1 MLIFYLFIFH
11 VIPFLGFPL
20 WKPPVPSSLPVL
32 LYRSSH
38 TQAYPC
44 LPTLTFPYTFFS
56 SAGAAA
62 VEGAGTPEGAAPA
75 AGAGPAAPTL
85 QMRLPVLTL
94 ARAFADKPGQKGS
107 MLTPAALM
115 RALILTSVTITLLST
130 QDQGPLL
137 SLMPDKAIL
146 CYVGRWSLGSF
157 HEYSLDGGF
166 VPVSSGGV
174 WLVDVVVLP
183 MGCKPLQLLKSCL

>member
-1 MLIFYLFIFH
+1 MCKLENNFVGCTLDIFLCFNYIFMLQIYFFKCISSYLSLNSCFILRPQMSAREFSQWLMLVDADILFIY
-11 VIPFLGFPL
+11 ISCNPL
-20 WKPPVPSSLPVL
+20 SWFSLLEAPIPSSLPVL

-75 AGAGPAAPTL
+75 AGAGSAAPTL

-115 RALILTSVTITLLST
+115 RALILTSVTITLLSCR
-130 QDQGPLL
+130 
-137 SLMPDKAIL
+137 MRA
-146 CYVGRWSLGSF
+146 
-157 HEYSLDGGF
+157 E
-166 VPVSSGGV
+166 
-174 WLVDVVVLP
+174 
-183 MGCKPLQLLKSCL
+183 